1 MTGHAPA
8 PTVAAIAR
16 EARRGLTT
24 MLPSE
29 DGVGAAEQLR
39 RRFGLPAWQFTL
51 SATDAN
57 RFVLRLAREVTGRS
71 PTRPSCT

>member
-1 MTGHAPA
+1 
-8 PTVAAIAR
+8 
-16 EARRGLTT
+16 